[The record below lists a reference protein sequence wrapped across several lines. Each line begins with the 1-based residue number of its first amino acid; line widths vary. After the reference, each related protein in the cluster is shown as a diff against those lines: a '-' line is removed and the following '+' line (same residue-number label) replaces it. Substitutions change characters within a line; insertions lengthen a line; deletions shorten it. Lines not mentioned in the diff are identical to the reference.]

1 MNDFL
6 KGLLRFLGAILTG
19 IASIILGAV
28 IAALGFVAVAYG
40 TTNDAALFTVIGSVL
55 MFFGFMM
62 VLRYFV

>member
-19 IASIILGAV
+19 IASIIIGAV

-40 TTNDAALFTVIGSVL
+40 TTNDAMLFTVLGSVL